1 MCDFDNDFEDVEND
15 SFMDEDQ
22 CDDEFHDDE
31 FHDDEFDSDT
41 FGDEEFDE
49 SDETESENDDFTA
62 KDAFFLGGA
71 MGWAY
76 EEGFQDAIRQRR
88 MRKTKKKLVRE
99 ERDR

>member
-1 MCDFDNDFEDVEND
+1 MCDFEDDFNDADGD
-15 SFMDEDQ
+15 SFMDEDE
-22 CDDEFHDDE
+22 CE
-31 FHDDEFDSDT
+31 DEFDSDT
-41 FGDEEFDE
+41 FRDEEFDE

-88 MRKTKKKLVRE
+88 MKKTEKKPARE
-99 ERDR
+99 DGDR

>member
-1 MCDFDNDFEDVEND
+1 MCDFDDDFNDVEDD

-22 CDDEFHDDE
+22 CEDEIESDPLE
-31 FHDDEFDSDT
+31 DDEFDEPDQT
-41 FGDEEFDE
+41 E
-49 SDETESENDDFTA
+49 SDDDFTA

-88 MRKTKKKLVRE
+88 MKKTKKKLARE
-99 ERDR
+99 DGDR

>member
-1 MCDFDNDFEDVEND
+1 MCDFDDDFEDMEDD

-22 CDDEFHDDE
+22 CE
-31 FHDDEFDSDT
+31 DEFDSDT

-49 SDETESENDDFTA
+49 PDESEAEDNDFTA

-76 EEGFQDAIRQRR
+76 REGFQDAIRQRR
-88 MRKTKKKLVRE
+88 MKKTKKKLPWK
-99 ERDR
+99 

>member
-1 MCDFDNDFEDVEND
+1 MCDFDNDFEDVEDD

-31 FHDDEFDSDT
+31 FDSDT
-41 FGDEEFDE
+41 FGDEELDE
-49 SDETESENDDFTA
+49 PDQTESQDDGFTG

-76 EEGFQDAIRQRR
+76 GEGFQDAIRQRR
-88 MRKTKKKLVRE
+88 MKKTKKKLARE
-99 ERDR
+99 DGDR